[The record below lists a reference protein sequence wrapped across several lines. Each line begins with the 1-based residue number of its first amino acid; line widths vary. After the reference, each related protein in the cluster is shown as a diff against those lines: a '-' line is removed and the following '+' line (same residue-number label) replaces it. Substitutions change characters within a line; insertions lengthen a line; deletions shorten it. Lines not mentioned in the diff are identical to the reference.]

1 MPVWVISLMLNRLH
15 FLILIEKEDIY
26 IYKYVYMEREREGE
40 KNIWLGKIMWN
51 LIRQSIQ
58 IANISRWFHIL
69 ILVMIF
75 SIVFFVRKEY

>member
-40 KNIWLGKIMWN
+40 KNI
-51 LIRQSIQ
+51 
-58 IANISRWFHIL
+58 
-69 ILVMIF
+69 
-75 SIVFFVRKEY
+75 